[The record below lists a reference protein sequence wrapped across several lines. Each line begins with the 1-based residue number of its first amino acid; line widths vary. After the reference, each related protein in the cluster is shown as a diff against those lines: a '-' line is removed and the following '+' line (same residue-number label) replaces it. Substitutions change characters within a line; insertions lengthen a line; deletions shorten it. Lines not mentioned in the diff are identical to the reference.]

1 MEVYMINL
9 TILYI
14 FEIFYDPNDKSWN
27 GDSFMLWL
35 IKSFQLNGGL
45 CLQSVFQSMLE
56 WGFNVCVFFTE
67 ENILKDT
74 YESSMIFI
82 NLPETTTKITIFIV
96 VVNKVGEISKIK
108 PLLFL

>member
-1 MEVYMINL
+1 M
-9 TILYI
+9 
-14 FEIFYDPNDKSWN
+14 
-27 GDSFMLWL
+27 
-35 IKSFQLNGGL
+35 
-45 CLQSVFQSMLE
+45 C
-56 WGFNVCVFFTE
+56 FFTE

-82 NLPETTTKITIFIV
+82 NFPETTTKITIFIVV